1 MCNKN
6 DGYIQKSLIK
16 FAFLSRYKPI
26 MWFNKLFNT
35 FLIKYYCI
43 IINTLHKISLQK
55 TRKKSHLTHVRSLCI
70 IVTSQCNIVTSLC
83 IIVRSQC
90 NIVTSLCINV
100 TSLLIRETSLMIKV
114 NAYWIILSSPI
125 TIVRSPLLNVNAHV
139 CNVNAPLIIVFFRL
153 INLYFHIKN
162 KEEYLHIIHTLYKD
176 EHKYW
181 SESNYFT

>member
-26 MWFNKLFNT
+26 MWFNKHFNT

-55 TRKKSHLTHVRSLCI
+55 TRKKSHLTHVRSLC
-70 IVTSQCNIVTSLC
+70 NIVT
-83 IIVRSQC
+83 SQC